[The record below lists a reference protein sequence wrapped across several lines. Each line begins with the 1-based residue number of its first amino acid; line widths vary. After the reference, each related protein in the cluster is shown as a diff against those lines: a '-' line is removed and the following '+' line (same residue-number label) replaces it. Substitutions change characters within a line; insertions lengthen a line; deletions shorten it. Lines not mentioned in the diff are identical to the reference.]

1 MNLRDRL
8 AKVKQMHFALDKEI
22 TKLEESNTDST
33 IIQAKKKQKL
43 ALKDEMRQL
52 ERKIWEDDTE
62 TVRFDDDR

>member
-1 MNLRDRL
+1 
-8 AKVKQMHFALDKEI
+8 MHFALDKEI
-22 TKLEESNTDST
+22 AHLEKTDPNNES
-33 IIQAKKKQKL
+33 IQPKKKQKL